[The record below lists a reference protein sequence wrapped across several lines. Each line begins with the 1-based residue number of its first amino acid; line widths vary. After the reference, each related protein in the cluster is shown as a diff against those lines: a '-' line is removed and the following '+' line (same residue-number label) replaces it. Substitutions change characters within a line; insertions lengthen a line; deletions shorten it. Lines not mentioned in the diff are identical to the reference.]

1 MHIYCLYYYDR
12 PLLEAWLS
20 HYVQFSC
27 IEEIII
33 QDQNWS
39 IADSRFLLET
49 VANYVDKHKKKIVVL
64 PSNFIHVEG
73 KGKRSQFLSYGQAKI
88 RNRVMQFLKGKT
100 FIASSID
107 EVLYGKNYQD
117 TARKLA
123 QFEWIAEKRAKKG
136 KSTVG
141 YAPLYC
147 VGKGGIYPCNGIP
160 IKRRKSPTW
169 RHRLFRFVTP
179 FRRKP
184 SLVHDT
190 TYQIFFKK
198 KWQDRT
204 PSSHLKTKRAI
215 AKVGDIVLNLKLLH
229 YHTFIHPSFE
239 SAKYIIPKIDTIKN
253 TKQHPQLYLTKLLG
267 VRLPKK
273 ARKRPPLT
281 PLQKVIVKRW
291 RNKITR
297 NIKEGRAWYH
307 GVPYKWWYGLS
318 FTKFLAVFP
327 KHLNPKKEPLWFKK

>member
-39 IADSRFLLET
+39 VADSRFLLET
-49 VANYVDKHKKKIVVL
+49 IANYVDKHKKKIVVL

-73 KGKRSQFLSYGQAKI
+73 KSKRSQFLSYGQAKI
-88 RNRVMQFLKGKT
+88 RNRVMQFFKGKT
-100 FIASSID
+100 FIASSMD
-107 EVLYGKNYQD
+107 EVLYGKNYRD

-123 QFEWIAEKRAKKG
+123 QFEWIAEARAKKG

-141 YAPLYC
+141 FVPLYC
-147 VGKGGIYPCNGIP
+147 VWKEGIYPCNNIP

-169 RHRLFRFVTP
+169 RHRLFRFVKP

-215 AKVGDIVLNLKLLH
+215 SKFNGVALNLKLLH
-229 YHTFIHPSFE
+229 YHTLVHPSFE
-239 SAKYIIPKIDTIKN
+239 SAKYVMPRNIKNIKAHPRLYINKLLAAKIPKR
-253 TKQHPQLYLTKLLG
+253 
-267 VRLPKK
+267 VKK
-273 ARKRPPLT
+273 PSLT

-318 FTKFLAVFP
+318 VKQFLAVLP
-327 KHLNPKKEPLWFKK
+327 KHLNRKKEPLWFKK